1 MTTGLREIVRALEF
15 AVDRPLVEYRGQCFT
30 GAVLLARV
38 HARVADLR
46 QMGLKQGDIALII
59 VTDNLSAIEQL
70 LACWYLG
77 AAGAF
82 VDFRVPAVRI
92 KEWQDRLNP
101 ALIIAS
107 RPLAGVSVHAQ
118 PHDLPPVAGTF
129 SEPCLDT
136 ELTALYVSSSG
147 STGLPSLLPI
157 SQGRIG
163 DLIRQLY
170 PEIENFSPGAMLAV
184 TSLAYSASVY
194 RWLCNLAQGRLTVA
208 LDLVHGLDEIDTAL
222 RRLDVVEA
230 SLPPTLIR
238 RLAALPIDAPPRYP
252 QLKRL
257 TSVGGPALPE
267 DKLAAVVK
275 LTPSYEMTYSAVGIG
290 LIARITGPEI
300 VARPTSCGQP
310 KAPVQVE
317 IVVGDRICAAGEV
330 GEIVVTTP
338 RMQQKKKL
346 GDLGWLDADGY
357 LHVVGRVQGLLC
369 RNGVNFNAERLISTA
384 LDLPGVEEAGIVSL
398 TDADGGDEI
407 HLIVQAAQDLAPAL
421 TQHMRQK
428 LPAAEQPDQVHFCAV
443 IPLNAAGKID
453 QRLLDQLLKELLN
466 APVI

>member
-1 MTTGLREIVRALEF
+1 MTTGLREIVRALEC
-15 AVDRPLVEYRGQCFT
+15 ALDQPLVEYRGQYFT
-30 GAVLLARV
+30 GAALLARV

-46 QMGLKQGDIALII
+46 QMGLKQGDTALII
-59 VTDNLSAIEQL
+59 VTNNLSAMEQL

-82 VDFRVPAVRI
+82 VDFRVPTMRI
-92 KEWQDRLNP
+92 NECQERLKP
-101 ALIIAS
+101 ALTIAS
-107 RPLAGVSVHAQ
+107 RSVAGVPVHVQ
-118 PHDLPPVAGTF
+118 PHDLAPVTGTL

-136 ELTALYVSSSG
+136 ELTALYFSSSG
-147 STGLPSLLPI
+147 STGLPSLLPR

-163 DLIRQLY
+163 DLIGGLY
-170 PEIENFSPGAMLAV
+170 PEIENFAPGAMLAA

-194 RWLCNLAQGRLTVA
+194 RWLCNLARGRLTVA

-222 RRLDVVEA
+222 RRIDVVEA

-238 RLAALPIDAPPRYP
+238 RLVALPVDTSPRYP

-267 DKLAAVVK
+267 DKLAALTK

-300 VARPTSCGQP
+300 VARPTSCGRP
-310 KAPVQVE
+310 KDPVQVE
-317 IVVGDRICAAGEV
+317 IVVGDRICTAGEV

-338 RMQQKKKL
+338 RVQQKKP

-384 LDLPGVEEAGIVSL
+384 LALSGVEEAGIVSL

-421 TQHMRQK
+421 TQHMRQM

-453 QRLLDQLLKELLN
+453 QRLLDQLLKDLLN

>member
-1 MTTGLREIVRALEF
+1 MTTGLGEIVRALEF
-15 AVDRPLVEYRGQCFT
+15 AVDRPLVEYRGQYFT
-30 GAVLLARV
+30 GATMLVRVRAR
-38 HARVADLR
+38 AADLQ
-46 QMGLKQGDIALII
+46 QMGLTQGDTALII
-59 VTDNLSAIEQL
+59 VADNLSAIEQL

-82 VDFRVPAVRI
+82 VDFRVPTVRI

-107 RPLAGVSVHAQ
+107 RPLAGVSVHVQ
-118 PHDLPPVAGTF
+118 PHDLPPATGTL
-129 SEPCLDT
+129 SEPRLDT
-136 ELTALYVSSSG
+136 ELTALYFSSSG
-147 STGLPSLLPI
+147 STGLPNLFPI

-163 DLIRQLY
+163 DLIGELY
-170 PEIENFSPGAMLAV
+170 PEIENFTPGAMLAA

-194 RWLCNLAQGRLTVA
+194 RWLCNLARGRLTVA
-208 LDLVHGLDEIDTAL
+208 LDLVYGLDEIDTAL
-222 RRLDVVEA
+222 RRIDVVEA

-238 RLAALPIDAPPRYP
+238 RLVALPVDVPPRYP
-252 QLKRL
+252 QLRRL

-300 VARPTSCGQP
+300 VSRPTSCGQP
-310 KAPVQVE
+310 KAPVKVE
-317 IVVGDRICAAGEV
+317 IVVGDRVCAVGEV

-338 RMQQKKKL
+338 RVQQKRP

-369 RNGVNFNAERLISTA
+369 RNGVNFNAEGLISTA
-384 LDLPGVEEAGIVSL
+384 LALPGVEEAGIVSL

-407 HLIVQAAQDLAPAL
+407 HLIVQADQDLAPVL
-421 TQHMRQK
+421 TRHMRQM
-428 LPAAEQPDQVHFCAV
+428 LPAAEQPDQVHCWAV

-453 QRLLDQLLKELLN
+453 QRLLAQRLKDLLN